1 VPPVSDTDRDALVEP
16 PGEGRVFT
24 WRASVG
30 LGDTTP
36 AGRARLDAIAG
47 WLQDAAYFDLVD
59 VKLEDRGLWV
69 MRRMRLRVERFPRA
83 GEIIELRTFCSA
95 AGSLAAERRTTL
107 ESAEGLVESVATWVF
122 LDTETGRPQRL
133 GPEFDEVYWPSAAG
147 RRARTSL
154 RHGAPPANGERLDWR
169 FRAADLDIAD
179 HVNNAAYWT
188 VAEELLA
195 GEEPDELD
203 LEIEFRDPA
212 QAGQAVVVRD
222 GGSVWVTAADG
233 TLHASIAGLP
243 G

>member
-1 VPPVSDTDRDALVEP
+1 VASVPDTDRDALVEP
-16 PGEGRVFT
+16 PGDGRVFT

-36 AGRARLDAIAG
+36 AGRARLDAIAR
-47 WLQDAAYFDLVD
+47 WLQDAAYFDVAD
-59 VKLEDRGLWV
+59 VEMEDRGLWV
-69 MRRMRLRVERFPRA
+69 MRRMRVRVERFPLA
-83 GEIIELRTFCSA
+83 GESIELHTFCSA
-95 AGSLAAERRTTL
+95 FALLAAERRTTL
-107 ESAEGLVESVATWVF
+107 ESAEGLVESVATWVL

-133 GPEFDEVYWPSAAG
+133 GPELEKVYGTSAAG

-154 RHGAPPANGERLDWR
+154 RHPAPPDDAERFGWR

-188 VAEELLA
+188 VAEEVLA
-195 GEEPDELD
+195 EVDAAQLD

-212 QAGQAVVVRD
+212 QPGEAVVVRD
-222 GGSVWVTAADG
+222 GGSLWVTSPDG

-243 G
+243 E